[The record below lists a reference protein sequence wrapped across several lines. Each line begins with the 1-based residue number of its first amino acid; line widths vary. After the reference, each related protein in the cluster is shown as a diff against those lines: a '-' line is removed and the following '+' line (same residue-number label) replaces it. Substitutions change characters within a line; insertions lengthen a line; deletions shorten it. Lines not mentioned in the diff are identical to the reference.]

1 MPHHHETK
9 VHTRIIPDH
18 AEVVW
23 NVSYPQGST
32 KTGKIVGFLPIQNV
46 YIVKHDRVSFF
57 ICSFTECRRLFS
69 SLTFSTYT

>member
-46 YIVKHDRVSFF
+46 YIVKHDRVSFSYVRSQNVVAYF
-57 ICSFTECRRLFS
+57 LP
-69 SLTFSTYT
+69 